1 MPAAIA
7 DIVAATRAGAIVT
20 WADGVTAAR
29 YPNARDGTV
38 TPAPG
43 FFDSSSDAQAVA
55 DARGL
60 LIGAERRR
68 FAVDVEELVWPDV
81 ESGVPTLRLIDDEQ
95 RADLACLAARIELDL
110 DAETTSLELF
120 G

>member
-1 MPAAIA
+1 MPADFEDIAAAIR
-7 DIVAATRAGAIVT
+7 AASIAVWSDGLTAG
-20 WADGVTAAR
+20 R

-38 TPAPG
+38 APAAG
-43 FFDSSSDAQAVA
+43 YFDRIDDAQAVA
-55 DARGL
+55 NARGV

-68 FAVDVEELVWPDV
+68 FAAEVQELIWPDV
-81 ESGVPTLRLIDDEQ
+81 ESGVPTMRLIDAEQ
-95 RADLACLAARIELDL
+95 NADLACLTARIEIDL

>member
-1 MPAAIA
+1 MPADINDIA
-7 DIVAATRAGAIVT
+7 AATRAAAVAM
-20 WADGVTAAR
+20 WSDGITAGR

-43 FFDSSSDAQAVA
+43 YFDRIDDAQAVA
-55 DARGL
+55 NARGV

-68 FAVDVEELVWPDV
+68 FAADVEELIWPDV
-81 ESGVPTLRLIDDEQ
+81 ESGVPVVRLIDDEQ
-95 RADLACLAARIELDL
+95 HADLPCLTARIEIDL
-110 DAETTSLELF
+110 DAGTTSLELF

>member
-1 MPAAIA
+1 MPADFDDIA
-7 DIVAATRAGAIVT
+7 AATRAAAVAT
-20 WADGVTAAR
+20 WSDGLTAGR

-43 FFDSSSDAQAVA
+43 FFDRIDDAQAVA
-55 DARGL
+55 NARGV

-68 FAVDVEELVWPDV
+68 FAVDIEELVWPDV
-81 ESGVPTLRLIDDEQ
+81 ESGVPTVRLVDDEQ
-95 RADLACLAARIELDL
+95 RADLPCLTARIEIDL